1 MFKTVIAEHVCVH
14 MWPCAALGSV
24 VTSDFI
30 EKWPLQQLPEGG
42 EGDSHVTFREGHSR
56 QSEQ

>member
-1 MFKTVIAEHVCVH
+1 MFKAVIATHVCVH
-14 MWPCAALGSV
+14 MCPRTALGSV

-30 EKWPLQQLPEGG
+30 EKWPFQQLPEGG

-56 QSEQ
+56 QSGQ